1 MPLLIALGA
10 HIVLMSVR
18 GHRELALED
27 FYTGY
32 RQNKLA
38 TDEVLSWIKVPKPL
52 AGEQIQI
59 YKVSKRF
66 EDDISAVCLG
76 VALHVVDGTVTQ
88 VRIGAGGV
96 AATPARALKTEAAMR
111 GKAWTQATVAR
122 AQQVIGQEFT
132 PLSDM
137 RASAAYRRE
146 VLTQLLQRF
155 WLQSQGEPLVQL
167 EDLNLEAL
175 V

>member
-1 MPLLIALGA
+1 
-10 HIVLMSVR
+10 
-18 GHRELALED
+18 LALED

-38 TDEVLSWIKVPKPL
+38 TDEVVAWIKVPKPM
-52 AGEQIQI
+52 AGEQLQI

-76 VALHVVDGTVTQ
+76 LALHVVDGTVTQ

-96 AATPARALKTEAAMR
+96 AATPMRARKTEAALQ
-111 GKAWTQATVAR
+111 GKAWTQTTVAE
-122 AQQVIGQEFT
+122 AQKAIREEFT

-146 VLTQLLQRF
+146 VLGQLLQRF